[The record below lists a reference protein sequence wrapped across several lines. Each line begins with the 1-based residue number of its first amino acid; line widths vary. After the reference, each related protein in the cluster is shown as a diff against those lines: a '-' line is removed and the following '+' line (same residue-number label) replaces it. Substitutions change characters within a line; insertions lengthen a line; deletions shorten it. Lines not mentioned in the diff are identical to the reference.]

1 MIIPNDRL
9 SPLLSEEGKYE
20 LILSKSRWSHFVFG
34 NDINPHG
41 NAIAFTAPFK
51 VGQAELS
58 NALIIAAELPNVDL
72 YGGVCFQRLY
82 TAQLGSILNEQTQK
96 DCFVDEGC
104 VFVEKKQCSLSVV
117 NWIKGSSLFHNIFS
131 LCPNSSETLYNLEF
145 DEESLKKFQEKALE
159 SFHYLA
165 RNIFVETQ
173 RDNI

>member
-9 SPLLSEEGKYE
+9 APLLNEEKNYE
-20 LILSKSRWSHFVFG
+20 LILNKSRWSHFVFG
-34 NDINPHG
+34 SEVNPHG
-41 NAIAFTAPFK
+41 NVVSFTAPFA
-51 VGQAELS
+51 VGQAKLNNS
-58 NALIIAAELPNVDL
+58 IIIAAELPNVAL

-82 TAQLGSILNEQTQK
+82 TAQLGSLLSQELQK

-104 VFVEKKQCSLSVV
+104 VFVERKQCSLSVV

-131 LCPNSSETLYNLEF
+131 LCPESNESFFNLELT
-145 DEESLKKFQEKALE
+145 EEQIVKFQEKAIE

-165 RNIFVETQ
+165 RNVFLETQ